1 MTRLVTFE
9 HDGVRKYGVRQGEQ
23 IIDLTSA
30 SSAEAL
36 VGSLGGAA
44 APGDLAA
51 LVALGDRGI
60 TAAQDAV
67 EAGRPTIALDAVKIL
82 APIPAPTSVYAIG
95 RNYADHVAE
104 AGGEAPSMPRLFPKY
119 RTTVIGPGDAIV
131 KPALTQQLDWEV
143 EFAVVIGKYADHVNA
158 EDALDHVVA
167 YTLINDV
174 SARDIQFSK
183 PEQLVLAKNFRTF
196 CPMGPE
202 LVTKDE
208 VPDPNSLAV
217 RSWVNGEPMQD
228 SNTSQLIFNTQKLV
242 EFLSSVLPLMPGDI
256 ISTGTPEGVGAF
268 RKPPIWLKA
277 GDEVRLALGDLIE
290 MTNPVVDA

>member
-1 MTRLVTFE
+1 MTRLVTFQ
-9 HDGVRKYGVRQGEQ
+9 HDGSEKFGVRHGDR
-23 IIDLTSA
+23 IIDLSTGEA
-30 SSAEAL
+30 AAALSSA
-36 VGSLGGAA
+36 LGGTRPA
-44 APGDLAA
+44 DLAG

-60 TAAQDAV
+60 AAAREVAQSA
-67 EAGRPTIALDAVKIL
+67 EATIELGAVKLL

-119 RTTVIGPGDAIV
+119 RTTVIGPGEAIV
-131 KPALTQQLDWEV
+131 KPPLTQQLDWEV
-143 EFAVVIGKYADHVNA
+143 EFAVVIGAYADHVSA
-158 EDALDHVVA
+158 DDALDHVAA

-208 VPDPNSLAV
+208 VPDPNDLAV
-217 RSWVNGEPMQD
+217 RSWVNGEQMQN
-228 SNTSQLIFNTQKLV
+228 SSTSRLIFNTQKLI

-268 RKPPIWLKA
+268 RTPPVWLKA

-290 MTNPVVDA
+290 MTNPVIDA

>member
-1 MTRLVTFE
+1 MSRLVSFE
-9 HDGVRKYGVRQGEQ
+9 HDGTSKYGVRQGDQ
-23 IIDLTSA
+23 IVDLTSA
-30 SSAEAL
+30 SSAQAL
-36 VGSLGGAA
+36 AKTLGGT
-44 APGDLAA
+44 APADLAA
-51 LVALGDRGI
+51 LVALGEDGI
-60 TAAQDAV
+60 KAAQAAAAAATSSIAFDAV
-67 EAGRPTIALDAVKIL
+67 RIL

-119 RTTVIGPGDAIV
+119 RTTVIGPGEAII
-131 KPALTQQLDWEV
+131 KPPLTQQLDWEV
-143 EFAVVIGKYADHVNA
+143 EFAVVIGKYADHVSA
-158 EDALDHVVA
+158 EEALDYVVA

-183 PEQLVLAKNFRTF
+183 PEQLVLAKNFRSF

-208 VPDPNSLAV
+208 VPDPNNLAI
-217 RSWVNGEPMQD
+217 RSWVNGVPMQD
-228 SNTSQLIFNTQKLV
+228 SNTSRLIFNTQRLI

-268 RKPPIWLKA
+268 RNPPVWLKA
-277 GDEVRLALGDLIE
+277 GDEVRLQLDNLIE